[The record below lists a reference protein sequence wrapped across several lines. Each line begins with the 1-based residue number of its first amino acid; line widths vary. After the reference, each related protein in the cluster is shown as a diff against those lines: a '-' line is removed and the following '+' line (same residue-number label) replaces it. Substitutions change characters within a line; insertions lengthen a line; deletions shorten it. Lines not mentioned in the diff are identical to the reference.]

1 MLAVIRIRGTVNV
14 SPKIRKTLE
23 VLRLYKPH
31 HAVLVD
37 EKTTSRKMVVLAK
50 DYVAFGEI
58 KPETLSELLAK
69 RGRVAGNKKISVEKL
84 KEIGAKDFSDL
95 AGILMDGRK
104 KLSEIG
110 IKEVFRLNSPKKGFR
125 RAGIKQ
131 AFRAGGNLGYMGGE
145 INVLLGKMM

>member
-1 MLAVIRIRGTVNV
+1 MFAVIRIRGTVNV
-14 SPKIRKTLE
+14 SPKIKKTLE
-23 VLRLYKPH
+23 MLKLYKPH

-37 EKTTSRKMVVLAK
+37 EKTTRRRMVVRAK

-58 KPETLSELLAK
+58 QPNILSELLAK
-69 RGRVAGNKKISVEKL
+69 RGRLEGDKRISSEKL
-84 KEIGAKDFSDL
+84 KQIGAKDFEEL
-95 AGILMDGRK
+95 AGMVLGGQK
-104 KLSEIG
+104 KLKDVG

-131 AFRAGGNLGYMGGE
+131 SFKAGGNLGYMGEE